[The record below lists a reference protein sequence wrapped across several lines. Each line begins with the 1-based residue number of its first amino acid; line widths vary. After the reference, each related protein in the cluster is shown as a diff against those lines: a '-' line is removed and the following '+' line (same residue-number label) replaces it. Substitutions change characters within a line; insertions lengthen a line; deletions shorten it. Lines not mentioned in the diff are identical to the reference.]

1 MFENILP
8 ASIPS
13 GMQGQV
19 MQNAPSNEGTTSAI
33 VIPQMGM
40 QNGSIPS
47 NEEASRRY
55 AESIPSANI
64 PKGMQAQLARNAP
77 STISVA
83 QLLAGVKDRER
94 QAFN

>member
-13 GMQGQV
+13 GMQGRV

-40 QNGSIPS
+40 HNGSV
-47 NEEASRRY
+47 
-55 AESIPSANI
+55 
-64 PKGMQAQLARNAP
+64 P